1 MSRLPV
7 IVRAVL
13 MGVIVGSA
21 GTLPWALLV
30 KWNYDHSP
38 AIPWS
43 IIPAALYLA
52 IFWRYVRRQP
62 DARVNS
68 LSEEVWSLALFAG
81 FIGLIEL
88 VLLFRVI
95 NRLVLLPAQSV
106 GADMSHV
113 PFLTLFLWLVMG
125 SIFAGVVE
133 EVAFRGYMQGPIEKR
148 HGPIVAILVTGIFF
162 GFAHFSHP
170 ETTLG
175 LMPFYMAV
183 ALIYGGLAYLT
194 NSIWPGMVLHAGG
207 DIMGGLDL
215 VTRGQSEWQTAATP
229 APLVWQSGTDPAFWL
244 ACGAV
249 VVVGAAA
256 VWAYANLA
264 AATRRVSAPARSQTA
279 PTD

>member
-30 KWNYDHSP
+30 KLNYEHLQ

-43 IIPAALYLA
+43 VVPAALYLA
-52 IFWRYVRRQP
+52 LFWWYVRRRP
-62 DARVNS
+62 DARVNRV
-68 LSEEVWSLALFAG
+68 SEEVWSHALFAG

-88 VLLFRVI
+88 VLLFKVI
-95 NRLVLLPAQSV
+95 NRLVRLPAQSV
-106 GADMSHV
+106 GADISHV
-113 PFLTLFLWLVMG
+113 PFLTLFLWLVVG

-133 EVAFRGYMQGPIEKR
+133 EIAFRGYMQGPIEKR
-148 HGPIVAILVTGIFF
+148 HGPVVAILVTGTLF

-170 ETTLG
+170 ETTLA

-183 ALIYGGLAYLT
+183 AIIYGALAYLT

-207 DIMGGLDL
+207 DILGGLDL
-215 VTRGQSEWQTAATP
+215 VTRGQSEWQTSATP
-229 APLVWQSGTDPAFWL
+229 EPLVWQSGTDPAFWL
-244 ACGAV
+244 ACVAV
-249 VVVGAAA
+249 VVVGCVA

-264 AATRRVSAPARSQTA
+264 AAARREL
-279 PTD
+279 

>member
-1 MSRLPV
+1 MGRLPV
-7 IVRAVL
+7 IVRSLLTGAIVL
-13 MGVIVGSA
+13 AA

-30 KWNYDHSP
+30 KLNYDHLP

-43 IIPAALYLA
+43 VPPAALYLA
-52 IFWRYVRRQP
+52 LYWRYFRRRP
-62 DARVNS
+62 DARVNR

-95 NRLVLLPAQSV
+95 NRLVRLPAQSLE
-106 GADMSHV
+106 GDFSRM

-125 SIFAGVVE
+125 SIVAGVVE
-133 EVAFRGYMQGPIEKR
+133 EIAFRGFMQGPIEKR
-148 HGPIVAILVTGIFF
+148 HGPIIAILVTGTMF

-170 ETTLG
+170 EVTLA

-183 ALIYGGLAYLT
+183 AIIYGALAYFT

-207 DIMGGLDL
+207 DILGGMDL
-215 VTRGQSEWQTAATP
+215 FTRGQSEWQTSAVP
-229 APLVWQSGTDPAFWL
+229 EPLVWQNGPDPAFWI

-249 VVVGAAA
+249 LLVGCAA

-264 AATRRVSAPARSQTA
+264 AAARSQTA
-279 PTD
+279 PTAHTLTQ